1 MNLAILMALAAIIIG
16 VQLPSYMR
24 RIGMP
29 NKDRIGFTLII
40 FSLLALAWLAVQ
52 GLGMINMRI

>member
-16 VQLPSYMR
+16 VQLSSYMR

-29 NKDRIGFTLII
+29 KKDRIGFALII
-40 FSLLALAWLAVQ
+40 FSLFALAWLAVQ